1 MNIGIKIHF
10 GKFGN
15 NMHNQIEEKNVL
27 VTGGAGLVGG
37 HVVEKLLSLGA
48 RVFAID
54 IEVKPKSYFVS
65 QKLQEKAKLTLQDVR
80 DMAKLKE
87 LILTENISYIFHLA
101 AQALV
106 PLAYEDPALT
116 LDTNIMGTV
125 NVLEAARIISSVK
138 AVIVASS
145 DKAYGKDCV
154 MAEENNPLAGDHP
167 YDVSKSAADLIC
179 AAYFKTYGIPVTVSR
194 FGNIF
199 GPGDLNFNRIIPGI
213 MKAAIKNEVL
223 EIRSDG
229 TFTRDYVYV
238 KDVVDGYIQL
248 AEQIDKAKGEAF
260 NFSSG
265 FNFSVLDLIKKTS
278 EVIGK
283 NVEYKIMNNQKNEIP
298 EQSLNFEKAEKV
310 LGWKSKYNFGLGIL
324 ETFEWYKNFLNS

>member
-1 MNIGIKIHF
+1 MSKLAGKNI
-10 GKFGN
+10 
-15 NMHNQIEEKNVL
+15 L

-37 HVVEKLLSLGA
+37 HLVEKLFSMGA
-48 RVFAID
+48 KVFVLD
-54 IEVKPKSYFVS
+54 IEVKTKSYFES
-65 QKLQEKAKLTLQDVR
+65 QKLQEKAKLIIQDVR
-80 DMAKLKE
+80 DIAKLKE

-106 PLAYEDPALT
+106 PLAYEDPVQT

-125 NVLEAARIISSVK
+125 NVLEATRLIPSVK

-145 DKAYGKDCV
+145 DKAYGKDCKN
-154 MAEENNPLAGDHP
+154 ATEDHALSGDHP

-179 AAYFKTYGIPVTVSR
+179 AAYFKTYGVPVTVSR

-199 GPGDLNFNRIIPGI
+199 GPGDLNFDRIIPGI

-223 EIRSDG
+223 ELRSDG
-229 TFTRDYVYV
+229 NFKRDYVYV
-238 KDVVDGYIQL
+238 KDVVDGYICL
-248 AEQIDKAKGEAF
+248 AEQIDKSKGEAF

-265 FNFSVLDLIKKTS
+265 FNYSVLDLIKKIS
-278 EVIGK
+278 EVVGK
-283 NVEYKIMNNQKNEIP
+283 NVEYKIVNNQKNEIP

-310 LGWKSKYNFGLGIL
+310 LGWKSKYDFNHGIL
-324 ETFEWYKNFLNS
+324 ETYSWYKAFFNL

>member
-1 MNIGIKIHF
+1 MNNHL
-10 GKFGN
+10 
-15 NMHNQIEEKNVL
+15 EEKNVL

-37 HVVEKLLSLGA
+37 HVVEKLLALGA
-48 RVFAID
+48 KVFVLD
-54 IEVKPKSYFVS
+54 IAVKPKSYFES
-65 QKLQEKAKLTLQDVR
+65 QKLQEQARLIIQDVR
-80 DMAKLKE
+80 DWAKLKE
-87 LILTENISYIFHLA
+87 LILAENISYIFHLA

-125 NVLEAARIISSVK
+125 NVLEAARLIPSVK

-145 DKAYGKDCV
+145 DKAYGKDCED
-154 MAEENNPLAGDHP
+154 ATEDQALSGDHP

-179 AAYFKTYGIPVTVSR
+179 TAYFKTYGIPVTVSR

-213 MKAAIKNEVL
+213 MNAAINSEVL

-229 TFTRDYVYV
+229 NFKRDYVYV
-238 KDVVDGYIQL
+238 KDVVDGYICL
-248 AEQIDKAKGEAF
+248 AEQIDKAKGEAY

-265 FNFSVLDLIKKTS
+265 FNFSVLELIEKTS
-278 EVIGK
+278 QIIGK
-283 NVEYKIMNNQKNEIP
+283 QIEYKIVNNQKNEIP
-298 EQSLNFEKAEKV
+298 EQSLNFAKAEKV
-310 LGWKSKYNFGLGIL
+310 LGWKSKYDFEKGIL
-324 ETFEWYKNFLNS
+324 ETYQWYKQQLQSK

>member
-1 MNIGIKIHF
+1 MENLGKISMNELR
-10 GKFGN
+10 GKN
-15 NMHNQIEEKNVL
+15 IL

-37 HVVEKLLSLGA
+37 HLVEKLLSLEA
-48 RVFAID
+48 RVFVLD
-54 IEVKPKSYFVS
+54 IAVKPKSYFVS
-65 QKLQEKAKLTLQDVR
+65 EKLQEKAKLIFQDVR
-80 DMAKLKE
+80 DFAKLKE

-106 PLAYEDPALT
+106 PLAYDDPALT

-125 NVLEAARIISSVK
+125 NVLEAARLIPSVK
-138 AVIVASS
+138 AVVVASS
-145 DKAYGKDCV
+145 DKAYGKDCKNA
-154 MAEENNPLAGDHP
+154 MEDQALAGDHP

-199 GPGDLNFNRIIPGI
+199 GPGDLNFDRIIPGI
-213 MKAAIKNEVL
+213 LRAAINSEVL

-229 TFTRDYVYV
+229 SFKRDYVYV
-238 KDVVDGYIQL
+238 KDVVDGYICL

-265 FNFSVLDLIKKTS
+265 FNCSVLDLIDKIST
-278 EVIGK
+278 VIGK
-283 NVEYKIMNNQKNEIP
+283 KIEYKIVNNQKNEIP
-298 EQSLNFEKAEKV
+298 EQSLNWEKV
-310 LGWKSKYNFGLGIL
+310 KNILGWYPAYSLEQGMAESFG
-324 ETFEWYKNFLNS
+324 WYKNYFSN

>member
-1 MNIGIKIHF
+1 
-10 GKFGN
+10 
-15 NMHNQIEEKNVL
+15 MHNNLEGKNVL

-48 RVFAID
+48 RVFVLDIAI
-54 IEVKPKSYFVS
+54 KPKSYFES
-65 QKLQEKAKLTLQDVR
+65 QKLQERAKLIIQDVR
-80 DMAKLKE
+80 DWAKLKE
-87 LILTENISYIFHLA
+87 LILAENISYIFHLA

-106 PLAYEDPALT
+106 PLAYEDPSLT

-125 NVLEAARIISSVK
+125 NVLEAARLIPAVK

-145 DKAYGKDCV
+145 DKAYGKDCED
-154 MAEENNPLAGDHP
+154 ATEDQALSGDHP

-179 AAYFKTYGIPVTVSR
+179 TAYFKTYGIPVTVSR

-213 MKAAIKNEVL
+213 MNADINSEVL

-229 TFTRDYVYV
+229 NFKRDYVYV
-238 KDVVDGYIQL
+238 KDVVDGYICL
-248 AEQIDKAKGEAF
+248 AEQIDSAKGEAF

-265 FNFSVLDLIKKTS
+265 FNFSVLDLINKISQT
-278 EVIGK
+278 IGK
-283 NVEYKIMNNQKNEIP
+283 KIEYKIVNNQKNEIP
-298 EQSLNFEKAEKV
+298 EQSLNFAKAEKV
-310 LGWKSKYNFGLGIL
+310 LGWKSKYNFEQGIL
-324 ETFEWYKNFLNS
+324 ETFEWYKQQLQD